1 MDDVQR
7 FMSDFAAAWRDERF
21 TRLLCYAVVTALI
34 LYLVAGAVSDMT
46 RPRVYV
52 VRGEVPGDGR

>member
-1 MDDVQR
+1 MDDVHR
-7 FMSDFAAAWRDERF
+7 FIADFAAAWRDERF
-21 TRLLCYAVVTALI
+21 TRLMCYAFVASLI
-34 LYLVAGAVSDMT
+34 VWLLADAVSDMT